1 MSALSVPG
9 AALSLHLYH
18 LIESLPETQEMQD
31 SHALLEKETENR
43 EVSEKAEEFKS
54 QNQSALGVL
63 RRTGEESL
71 SIVLSQYLTQSRHS
85 VAVSC

>member
-31 SHALLEKETENR
+31 SHALLEKETEAQR
-43 EVSEKAEEFKS
+43 GHVTCA
-54 QNQSALGVL
+54 VL
-63 RRTGEESL
+63 
-71 SIVLSQYLTQSRHS
+71 LTTSHTYRQD
-85 VAVSC
+85 V